1 MRILEMLRYDAAIAV
16 RMLRRSPGFAV
27 AATATLALG
36 IGANTAIFSLINT
49 TLLEPL
55 PYPQPDRI
63 VQLWLMA
70 PNGGGL
76 ILSIP
81 EVNILTQQTSAFED
95 VAAYD
100 FGGPG
105 VNITAVGEPE
115 QVKAIH
121 VSASYF
127 RLFGARL
134 EFGRTFTADE
144 DRPNG
149 GRVVILSH
157 ELWLSPIQRGSRF
170 SGQDD
175 FTW

>member
-1 MRILEMLRYDAAIAV
+1 MRILEMLRYDATIAV

-36 IGANTAIFSLINT
+36 LGANTAIFSLINA

-63 VQLWLMA
+63 VQLWLTA

-100 FGGPG
+100 FG
-105 VNITAVGEPE
+105 
-115 QVKAIH
+115 
-121 VSASYF
+121 
-127 RLFGARL
+127 
-134 EFGRTFTADE
+134 
-144 DRPNG
+144 
-149 GRVVILSH
+149 
-157 ELWLSPIQRGSRF
+157 
-170 SGQDD
+170 
-175 FTW
+175 